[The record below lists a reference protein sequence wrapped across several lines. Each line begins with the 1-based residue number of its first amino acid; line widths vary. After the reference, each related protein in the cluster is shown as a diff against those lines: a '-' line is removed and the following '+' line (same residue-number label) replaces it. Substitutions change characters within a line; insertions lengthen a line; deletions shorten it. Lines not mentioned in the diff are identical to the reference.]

1 MDKLTTLGK
10 HFDDS
15 ILELDGDRTPEKKI
29 KCNERGITDLPNE
42 MVVKIL
48 SNLNDPKDIVA
59 CKGVNRSWREL
70 INAVDLEALT
80 FYRSCHPPGCFPDL
94 YTPDHYRSSIKDWL
108 EGFGSEGEKSIKQL
122 EPFLKHK
129 CFSATLFFSMAQVL
143 AKAKAFHCKP
153 VITIPHSNWV
163 NSARFSPDGTQI
175 VTVSS
180 DSTAKICGLVNG
192 EWQEKATINHSHR
205 VNKARFSPDGTLIVT
220 ASRRWYCQNPR
231 AC

>member
-15 ILELDGDRTPEKKI
+15 ILELDGDRTPEKNI
-29 KCNERGITDLPNE
+29 KCDGRGITNLPNE

-48 SNLNDPKDIVA
+48 SNLNDPKDTVA

-122 EPFLKHK
+122 ELSLAKK
-129 CFSATLFFSMAQVL
+129 CFSATLFFSIAQVL

-153 VITIPHSNWV
+153 VITIPHSKLV
-163 NSARFSPDGTQI
+163 NSARFSSDG
-175 VTVSS
+175 
-180 DSTAKICGLVNG
+180 K
-192 EWQEKATINHSHR
+192 H
-205 VNKARFSPDGTLIVT
+205 IVT
-220 ASRRWYCQNPR
+220 AL
-231 AC
+231 